1 VLIHQT
7 AETMFKVA
15 VGHSDDV
22 DSRDA
27 ADELVEQC
35 TAQLGGRSPQ
45 AGLLFAAIEHDHGA
59 VLARINDA
67 YPELALIGCTTDG
80 EVSSLAGFAE
90 DSITL
95 MLFDSDTVSITAG
108 IGRGVREDPDGAAR
122 HAVDMARA
130 GLDVSTGLCIAVPEG
145 LGTDTAGM
153 LRGLKSALG
162 DQVPICG
169 GMSGDQLRF
178 KETYQFFGREVL
190 SDALPVLL
198 FSGPLKVS
206 YAVDNGWNPIGAR
219 HTVTESRGNLVL
231 SIDDK
236 PASDLYTHYF
246 EEHSVHYPLAVFL
259 DGSDDFYLA
268 TPAGFDGG
276 TIICQNTVPEGAT
289 VQLAEAS
296 RDDIIGGA
304 AASVRQALA
313 AFGDTPPA
321 AGLLFSCAGRRASLG
336 TRTNEEYQN
345 LASLVERSLP
355 LSGFYTYG
363 ELCPMPGDV
372 TTQSHNCG
380 FVTVLLG
387 EA

>member
-1 VLIHQT
+1 
-7 AETMFKVA
+7 MFTVA

-27 ADELVEQC
+27 ADELIEQC
-35 TAQLGGRSPQ
+35 AVQLGKRIPR
-45 AGLLFAAIEHDHGA
+45 AGILFAAIEYDHA
-59 VLARINDA
+59 SVLARIMDA

-95 MLFDSDTVSITAG
+95 MLFDSDSVAITAG
-108 IGRGVREDPDGAAR
+108 VGRGVREDPSGAAQR
-122 HAVDMARA
+122 AVDMARA
-130 GLDVSTGLCIAVPEG
+130 SLDVPIALCIAVPEG

-153 LRGLKSALG
+153 LRGLQAALG
-162 DQVPICG
+162 GQVPICG

-178 KETYQFFGREVL
+178 KQTYQFFGHEVL

-206 YAVDNGWNPIGAR
+206 YAVANGWNPIGAR
-219 HTVTESRGNLVL
+219 HTVTGSKGNLVF
-231 SIDDK
+231 SIDDR

-246 EEHSVHYPLAVFL
+246 EEHSVHYPLAVYL
-259 DGSDDFYLA
+259 DNSEDFYLA

-304 AASVRQALA
+304 AASVKQALA
-313 AFGDTPPA
+313 AFGDSPPA

-336 TRTNEEYQN
+336 TRTSEEYRN
-345 LASLVERSLP
+345 LELLVERSLP

-372 TTQSHNCG
+372 ITQSHNCG